1 MNANDSKLTRRHAVV
16 LGTRWLFA
24 GSAGSVVAIDTMAGK
39 ASKADFYYQEKPKD
53 GKSCA
58 NCKLFIASTES
69 GKGSCALVDGEV
81 SPVGWC
87 MAYSPR
93 SQ

>member
-24 GSAGSVVAIDTMAGK
+24 GSVVAIGSAPQAMAGK

-58 NCKLFIASTES
+58 NCRLFITTDA
-69 GKGSCALVDGEV
+69 GRGACALVDGEV
-81 SPVGWC
+81 SPGGWC

-93 SQ
+93 AQ